1 VSSIKYWDGEYKTKH
16 IDDDVDECPHCGNH
30 IVIGELTRDYD
41 SKLSRFI
48 LRTSNEPKT
57 SRPFVKIKNL
67 NSDRL
72 YNDPAVTRNLIPRW
86 NKIDNLKHEL
96 DLVLEDKA
104 EFESNGKVEW
114 GKRHKF
120 NFWCRNLFTIKNF
133 TRDGIIKIASFD
145 TMKLI
150 DSKITYL
157 TKEIKELTKGVT
169 EVVKGKKYPVVIR
182 KGINHIKLDVIKTDP
197 VCIKKRKEFLEIK
210 DMNEKVFNKIV
221 FGAMKSGAIKMKLLH
236 DTILKLGTPLKNV
249 NGLKPLMESG
259 YVKTIVYKPYKY
271 DKEKSLFANMDDYGV
286 HKNVLKE
293 VDEIMLKRFFP
304 NYARKHHIEITDG
317 VIEAWNKV
325 YGNGDD
331 FFNIMEGLA
340 VGYDAPEPMVIS
352 KFAFRMLSRAMKS
365 GSIIILRDK
374 HTYAYERKMDK
385 TIQYNSDKIFYQS
398 YSKIAKNIH
407 FEPKSE
413 WHNKFSDLL
422 IHESVSE
429 DNIMTVGEWYKANK
443 AIIESPSMDMDRGK
457 DKVIDGVT
465 YEYRPAQDKWVEVKK
480 GLTEAG
486 ARRFVEYF
494 ETSDYDFDGEEEYVD
509 LEYEYEFA
517 TSEEYLPYEVFDN
530 SEYLVDSED
539 PDTDWRE

>member
-1 VSSIKYWDGEYKTKH
+1 MSTYMFPSRFPNTIICPSCGYVGPSNVRFMSSVEYWDGEYKTKH

-48 LRTSNEPKT
+48 IRTSNEPSNKK
-57 SRPFVKIKNL
+57 PFVKMKNL

-72 YNDPAVTRNLIPRW
+72 YNDPAVTRALTPIW
-86 NKIDNLKHEL
+86 NKMDNLKHEL

-104 EFESNGKVEW
+104 EFERNGKVEW

-120 NFWCRNLFTIKNF
+120 SFWCRSLFTIKDFN
-133 TRDGIIKIASFD
+133 RNGIIKIASYD
-145 TMKLI
+145 TMHLI
-150 DSKITYL
+150 EGKIKYINNTL
-157 TKEIKELTKGVT
+157 AAIKKSINVI
-169 EVVKGKKYPVVIR
+169 KY
-182 KGINHIKLDVIKTDP
+182 DVINNDP
-197 VCIKKRKEFLEIK
+197 LVMKKMEEYKEVKLM
-210 DMNEKVFNKIV
+210 DSKVFNKIV
-221 FGAMKSGAIKMKLLH
+221 FGAMKTGARKL
-236 DTILKLGTPLKNV
+236 K
-249 NGLKPLMESG
+249 
-259 YVKTIVYKPYKY
+259 KPYKY
-271 DKEKSLFANMDDYGV
+271 NKEKSLKENMEEYGLDPKTV
-286 HKNVLKE
+286 FNEK
-293 VDEIMLKRFFP
+293 DEIMLKRFFP
-304 NYARKHHIEITDG
+304 NYARKHHIEITDN

-331 FFNIMEGLA
+331 FLNIMEGLA
-340 VGYDAPEPMVIS
+340 VGYEATNPMVIS
-352 KFAFRMLSRAMKS
+352 RFAFRMLSRAMKS

-465 YEYRPAQDKWVEVKK
+465 YEYRPAQDKWVESKVQFSK
-480 GLTEAG
+480 AG
-486 ARRFVEYF
+486 SQRFVEYF
-494 ETSDYDFDGEEEYVD
+494 ESSDYDFDGEEEYAD

-539 PDTDWRE
+539 PDSVTPTNQ